1 MCYYESEIKKGE
13 INKQKVGREVFG
25 TVSTFQFSLT
35 NYNINVQKLK
45 KNTLKYMQ
53 LIITTFAE
61 KRILN
66 FTKKDFIFN
75 TYFNVKKWK
84 MSKTTYKGR
93 KQRHN
98 PH

>member
-1 MCYYESEIKKGE
+1 
-13 INKQKVGREVFG
+13 
-25 TVSTFQFSLT
+25 
-35 NYNINVQKLK
+35 
-45 KNTLKYMQ
+45 MQ